1 MKVMIS
7 RRPKNGPWGGGN
19 LFIKG
24 MSECLKNRGH
34 EVFYEFVKDLDYII
48 MIDPRP
54 SDYGVSINEILQ
66 YKHFFP
72 KTKIVHRI
80 NECDK
85 RKGTENL
92 DSILLQCTEHVDHVV
107 FISEWLKQYF
117 MDKGLKRK
125 DTSVVYNGCN
135 TSHFNFENKVE
146 SIDKVH
152 LVTHHWSD
160 NIMKGYDFYKE
171 LDDILIEKDW
181 QFTFI
186 GRFCKDIKTKNIT
199 LLNPSTGKQLADK
212 IKLGNIYITASK
224 WEPCGMHHIEG
235 AACGLPVIYHE
246 MGGGINE
253 GCKRYGEPFSDMSSF
268 LIAVDRIKKNYGN
281 YIDKIKR
288 EDLSISGCCTKYCEI
303 VGL

>member
-7 RRPKNGPWGGGN
+7 RKPKDGPWGGGN

-24 MSECLKNRGH
+24 LEKCLKTRGH
-34 EVFYEFVKDLDYII
+34 QVFYEFTQDLDFIF

-54 SDYGVSINEILQ
+54 SDYGVSVNEILQ

-72 KTKIVHRI
+72 KTQIVHRI

-85 RKGTENL
+85 RKGTNNL
-92 DSILLQCTEHVDHVV
+92 DPILLQCTDHVDHVV
-107 FISEWLKQYF
+107 FISEWLQQYF
-117 MDKGLKRK
+117 IEKGLKRK
-125 DTSVVYNGCN
+125 DTSVIYNGCN
-135 TSHFNFENKVE
+135 TDHFNFDKRVE

-171 LDDILIEKDW
+171 LDDILIEKGW
-181 QFTFI
+181 EFTFI

-199 LLNPSTGKQLADK
+199 LLDPSTGNQLADK
-212 IKLGNIYITASK
+212 IKMGNIYITASK

-253 GCKRYGEPFSDMSSF
+253 GCKRYGESFSDMSSF
-268 LIAVDRIKKNYGN
+268 SIAVEKIKKNYGK
-281 YIDKIKR
+281 YIDKIES
-288 EDLSISGCCTKYCEI
+288 EDLSILGCCTKYCEL